1 WGLREEQDSSY
12 GDRVISSTPFYAG
25 VAFIVWLSLPHVLT
39 DQCQCGFTAPILSIY
54 KRNFLHLNITARWSI

>member
-1 WGLREEQDSSY
+1 LGASSWGLREEQDSSY

-39 DQCQCGFTAPILSIY
+39 DQCREQLFFGLLKQSNIVINLS
-54 KRNFLHLNITARWSI
+54 SI